1 MDFEIVGQLRDVET
15 IAIGR
20 SIRELARL
28 RKFYGQ
34 GRWRKMKGVAT
45 IRLPNGRVR
54 GAEIHW
60 YERMGS
66 GARNSRSRGCCLHH
80 DQDAEEEEL
89 RGVPVE

>member
-1 MDFEIVGQLRDVET
+1 VDFEIVGQLRDVET

-28 RKFYGQ
+28 RKFYGR

-54 GAEIHW
+54 EAEIHW
-60 YERMGS
+60 YEAHGIGRKEFKIKRLLPS
-66 GARNSRSRGCCLHH
+66 
-80 DQDAEEEEL
+80 
-89 RGVPVE
+89 P